1 MQVTHAGMNTG
12 TVPVKILA
20 VYMGSE
26 GTLDV
31 IPVK

>member
-1 MQVTHAGMNTG
+1 MAVTHAGMNSG

-26 GTLDV
+26 ATKDV